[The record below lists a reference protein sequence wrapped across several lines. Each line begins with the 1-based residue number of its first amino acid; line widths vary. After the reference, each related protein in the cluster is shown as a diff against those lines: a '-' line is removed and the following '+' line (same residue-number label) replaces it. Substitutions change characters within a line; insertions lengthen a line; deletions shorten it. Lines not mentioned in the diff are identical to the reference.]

1 MKSSLFGGAAS
12 IAFLLPS
19 LAVAQQAPSSDRVAV
34 PEQATPAA
42 APPATPTSA
51 GPAQVGP
58 TPAQTTG
65 TPPAAEQG
73 GIADII
79 VTAQKRAENVQDI
92 PIAITAVS
100 GDTLAARQVTSVDQI
115 ASIAPSVSFGTY
127 GGAARIAVRGIGFDT
142 VNPGAE
148 GRIAYHVD
156 GVYISRPAAQLGTF
170 FDVDRVEVLR
180 GPQGTLYGRNA
191 TGGSINVITRAPTDE
206 ASGYANL
213 TVGNYGRVAVEAAL
227 SGPITDGISARLAVV
242 TNNRNGYGRN
252 EFTGNGIDDANQRGA
267 RLTVRARP
275 AANLTVDL
283 SADYYRENDHAYG
296 IHYFGQYNPAVPL
309 RGVALGGHAPNELR
323 DINSDFDPSNRREL
337 YGFSGALSWDLGGA
351 TLKSITAV
359 RHSDYRVVTE
369 LDLTELPLSIFPFFE
384 RAHQFSEELQLS
396 GDFGRSHWLVG
407 AYYFD
412 EHIFGGS
419 QVARNLLVT
428 GGANRLTNGYLAQ
441 GNTHTQ
447 AVAGF
452 GQLDLALTDRLKV
465 ILGARY
471 NHETIAINDTFQLD
485 YVRDYSPG
493 ASVVPLPG
501 FPRSDSTTNNKF
513 TPKVGVQ
520 YEMGSAQVYATA
532 SEGYKSG
539 GYNLGVNVP
548 AFRPENIWAYE
559 AGLKLT
565 TVDRTVRAN
574 LAGFYYDY
582 SNLQVSKVINSSVIT
597 ENAASAALYGAE
609 LELTVL
615 PTRSFQVD
623 GSLSYL
629 HTEYKDFSSLDPAR
643 PTLGVLNL
651 DGNRLIQAPEV
662 TVNAGAQY
670 AWSAGTGDLT
680 LRGEVNYASR
690 IFFTAFNV
698 DSVGQ
703 GPNAKFNAFL
713 TWNSHGHW
721 TATAYV
727 RNIGDKVTRANGL
740 VSSAVYGSPITG
752 SVSPPRTFG
761 ATLAYHF

>member
-1 MKSSLFGGAAS
+1 MKSILMGGAA
-12 IAFLLPS
+12 LLALSLPG
-19 LAVAQQAPSSDRVAV
+19 LAVAQQATPSDPVGT
-34 PEQATPAA
+34 PEQSTPAA
-42 APPATPTSA
+42 DGS
-51 GPAQVGP
+51 
-58 TPAQTTG
+58 TPAD
-65 TPPAAEQG
+65 QG
-73 GIADII
+73 GLADIV

-100 GDTLAARQVTSVDQI
+100 GSTLAARQVTAVDQL
-115 ASIAPSVSFGTY
+115 ATIAPSVNFGTY

-191 TGGSINVITRAPTDE
+191 TGGSINVVTRTPTDQP
-206 ASGYANL
+206 SGYANL
-213 TVGNYGRVAVEAAL
+213 TVGNFGRVAVEAAL
-227 SGPITDGISARLAVV
+227 GGALVDGVSARIAVI

-252 EFTGNGIDDANQRGA
+252 EYTGNDIDDANQRGA
-267 RLTVRARP
+267 RATVRIEP
-275 AANLTVDL
+275 VDNLTIDL

-296 IHYFGQYNPAVPL
+296 IHYFGQYNPAVAL
-309 RGVALGGHAPNELR
+309 RGAVLGGRPPSRLR

-337 YGFSGALSWDLGGA
+337 YGFSGALSWNLGGA
-351 TLKSITAV
+351 TLKSITAA

-369 LDLTELPLSIFPFFE
+369 LDMTELPLSIFPFFE
-384 RAHQFSEELQLS
+384 KANQFSQELQLS
-396 GDFGRSHWLVG
+396 GDYGRSHWLVG
-407 AYYFD
+407 AYFFD

-428 GGANRLTNGYLAQ
+428 GGANRLTNGYAAQ

-452 GQLDLALTDRLKV
+452 GQLDLALTDRLKL
-465 ILGARY
+465 IAGARF
-471 NHETIAINDTFQLD
+471 NHETISIRDTFQLD
-485 YVRDYSPG
+485 FVRNYAPG
-493 ASVVPLPG
+493 APIIPLPG
-501 FPRSDSTTNNKF
+501 FPRSDDTSNNKF
-513 TPKVGVQ
+513 TPKAGVQ
-520 YEMGSAQVYATA
+520 YEFGNAQAYATV

-559 AGLKLT
+559 AGVKLT
-565 TVDRTVRAN
+565 TADRTVRAN

-582 SNLQVSKVINSSVIT
+582 TNLQVSKVINSAVIT

-615 PTRSFQVD
+615 PARGFQID
-623 GSLSYL
+623 GAFSYL
-629 HTEYKDFSSLDPAR
+629 HSEYKDFSSLDPAR

-651 DGNRLIQAPEV
+651 DGNRLTQAPKF

-670 AWSAGTGDLT
+670 TQPVGNGDLT
-680 LRGEVNYASR
+680 LRGEMNYTSR
-690 IFFTAFNV
+690 VFFTAFNI

-703 GPNAKFNAFL
+703 APNAKFNAFL
-713 TWNSHGHW
+713 TWNSRGPW
-721 TATAYV
+721 TATAFI
-727 RNIGDKVTRANGL
+727 RNIGDRVTRANGL

-761 ATLAYHF
+761 ATLGYHF